1 MHLGGNRRCMGAPE
15 IYITVVRKSG
25 NYNQVEKYLCSLS
38 IILSGFSIHHTCD
51 KQI

>member
-25 NYNQVEKYLCSLS
+25 NYKALQPNRKIPLLTINNPQWFQHSSYL
-38 IILSGFSIHHTCD
+38 
-51 KQI
+51 